1 MPKSNFSQ
9 YVDECDYDY
18 DYFTTIGKPNKVSFE
33 NNESSEV
40 KVTNETLNLNKS
52 KDTELNVSYK
62 PPPPPPLITSSNAKD
77 LSNGS
82 NIFLSKNA
90 NNSIRRS
97 DDKYDSFSNKNIFKK
112 TNTGE
117 MNANANTNANANA
130 NANANV
136 VNCLASS
143 VIEINDDTFPCLVS
157 NKLSTVKSKN
167 NNNSE
172 SNNSIQYLKQN
183 KNFKDAICVAAPV
196 SVTPVSAC
204 ASSTI
209 KRAHTHVQ
217 LCHFPPPFLVKKDSE
232 MFAKKILINTKGDYE
247 SENEN
252 DNENDDECE
261 YRNNYDDDD
270 Y

>member
-18 DYFTTIGKPNKVSFE
+18 FTTIGKPNKLSFE
-33 NNESSEV
+33 NNESNEI

-52 KDTELNVSYK
+52 KDNELNASYK
-62 PPPPPPLITSSNAKD
+62 PPPPPPLITSSNAKC

-97 DDKYDSFSNKNIFKK
+97 DDKYDSISNKNIFKK

-117 MNANANTNANANA
+117 MNANANANANA
-130 NANANV
+130 
-136 VNCLASS
+136 VNCVASS

-157 NKLSTVKSKN
+157 NKLSTMKSKN
-167 NNNSE
+167 NNDSE
-172 SNNSIQYLKQN
+172 SNNNIQYLKQN
-183 KNFKDAICVAAPV
+183 KNFKDAICAAAPV

-252 DNENDDECE
+252 ENENQNDDECE
-261 YRNNYDDDD
+261 YRDNYDGD